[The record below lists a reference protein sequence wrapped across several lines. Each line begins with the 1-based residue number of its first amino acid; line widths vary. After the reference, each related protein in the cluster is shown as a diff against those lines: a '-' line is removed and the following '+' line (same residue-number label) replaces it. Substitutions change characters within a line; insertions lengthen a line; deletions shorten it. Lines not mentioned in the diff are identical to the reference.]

1 MARAK
6 WDPAKPILLRIYTC
20 MYVCIYI
27 YMYAH
32 NMYILHNY
40 VYIYICTYIIR
51 MYIYIHDYTRVHTYF
66 CTHTT
71 FWRTYICNAF
81 RNFYQF
87 LRNVLASTA
96 KSKEDAAVPGISGLP
111 LRAGGITK
119 FMGVVLGEHL
129 GHEKTIVVTYFYHR
143 KLRTSWF
150 QPRFLPLETGGFL

>member
-1 MARAK
+1 MG
-6 WDPAKPILLRIYTC
+6 PSQTNSTSNIHMYVC

-27 YMYAH
+27 CMHTICIY
-32 NMYILHNY
+32 YIIT
-40 VYIYICTYIIR
+40 YIYICTYIIR

-71 FWRTYICNAF
+71 LWRTYICNAF